1 MNSSFCFHNKT
12 CEFHVK
18 VCENAYF
25 RLYNITK
32 DIKSKE
38 ENMKKLF
45 KVLLVALMVLC
56 LVACGKKE
64 EPAAEPTVGG
74 GDLVIYSPNSDKLIE
89 AAEKFGEQYNV
100 NVMVVGAG
108 TGECLERI
116 SAEKDNPQGDVMYGG
131 MNYANSYNPDY
142 VPLFE
147 PYVAKGDEN
156 LPEAYRNFNGITTH
170 YCLDGSAALLVNVE
184 EYEKLGLKIEDFD
197 SYADLLQPELKG
209 KIAMGDPAN
218 SSSAWAELTNML
230 RVMGDEPYDEKAW
243 EWVGEFIK
251 NLDGIQLSSSSAIYK
266 GVVAGEYVV
275 GVSYEDPCVS
285 LLVDGATNVK
295 LVYPSEGAVW
305 LPAGTAI
312 IKNAP
317 NMDNAKLFLDWL
329 ISDEGQKEIAK
340 TTARPVNPA
349 IPNTAKEMTP
359 FSEINVVYE
368 DMELCGKNK
377 GDWQKRWTEM
387 FTAAQ

>member
-1 MNSSFCFHNKT
+1 MKNFFKILMIALLAFAIVGCSGGEPKT
-12 CEFHVK
+12 DE
-18 VCENAYF
+18 
-25 RLYNITK
+25 
-32 DIKSKE
+32 
-38 ENMKKLF
+38 
-45 KVLLVALMVLC
+45 
-56 LVACGKKE
+56 
-64 EPAAEPTVGG
+64 GG
-74 GDLVIYSPNSDKLIE
+74 GSDEPVTGGSLVIYSPNSDALIDV
-89 AAEKFGEQYNV
+89 AYTFGEKYGTTV
-100 NVMVVGAG
+100 DVVSAG

-116 SAEKDNPQGDVMYGG
+116 AAEKDNPQGDVMFGG
-131 MNYANSYNPDY
+131 MNYANSFNPDY

-147 PYVAKGDEN
+147 AYTAEGDGK

-170 YCLDGSAALLVNVE
+170 YCLDGSAALLINIE
-184 EYEKLGLKIEDFD
+184 EYEKLGLKLEDFD
-197 SYADLLQPELKG
+197 EYEDLLQPELKG

-230 RVMGDEPYDEKAW
+230 LVKGEQPYDEKAW
-243 EWVGEFIK
+243 EFVKSFID

-266 GVVAGEYVV
+266 GVVQGEYVV

-295 LVYPSEGAVW
+295 LVYPKEGAVW
-305 LPAGTAI
+305 LPAGVAI

-329 ISDEGQKEIAK
+329 ISDEGQQEIAK

-349 IPNTAKEMTP
+349 IPNVAKEMTP

-368 DMELCGKNK
+368 DMALCGENK
-377 GDWQKRWTEM
+377 KAWQARWTEM

>member
-1 MNSSFCFHNKT
+1 MIALLAFAIVGCSGGEPKT
-12 CEFHVK
+12 DE
-18 VCENAYF
+18 
-25 RLYNITK
+25 
-32 DIKSKE
+32 
-38 ENMKKLF
+38 
-45 KVLLVALMVLC
+45 
-56 LVACGKKE
+56 
-64 EPAAEPTVGG
+64 GG
-74 GDLVIYSPNSDKLIE
+74 GSDEPVTGGSLVIYSPNSDALIDV
-89 AAEKFGEQYNV
+89 AYTFGEKYGITV
-100 NVMVVGAG
+100 DVVSAG

-116 SAEKDNPQGDVMYGG
+116 AAEKDNPQGDVMFGG
-131 MNYANSYNPDY
+131 MNYANSFNPDY

-147 PYVAKGDEN
+147 AYTAEGDGK

-170 YCLDGSAALLVNVE
+170 YCLDGSAALLINIE
-184 EYEKLGLKIEDFD
+184 EYEKLGLKLEDFD
-197 SYADLLQPELKG
+197 GYEDLLQPELKG

-230 RVMGDEPYDEKAW
+230 LVKGEQPYDEKAW
-243 EWVGEFIK
+243 EFVKSFID

-266 GVVAGEYVV
+266 GVVQGEYVV

-295 LVYPSEGAVW
+295 LVYPKEGAVW
-305 LPAGTAI
+305 LPAGVAI

-329 ISDEGQKEIAK
+329 ISDEGQQEIAK

-349 IPNTAKEMTP
+349 IPNVAKEMTP

-368 DMELCGKNK
+368 DMALCGENK
-377 GDWQKRWTEM
+377 KAWQARWTEM

>member
-1 MNSSFCFHNKT
+1 MKNFFKILMIALLAFAIVGCSGGEPKT
-12 CEFHVK
+12 DE
-18 VCENAYF
+18 
-25 RLYNITK
+25 
-32 DIKSKE
+32 
-38 ENMKKLF
+38 
-45 KVLLVALMVLC
+45 
-56 LVACGKKE
+56 
-64 EPAAEPTVGG
+64 GG
-74 GDLVIYSPNSDKLIE
+74 GSDEPVTGGSLVIYSPNSDALIDV
-89 AAEKFGEQYNV
+89 AYTFGEKYGITV
-100 NVMVVGAG
+100 DVVSAG

-116 SAEKDNPQGDVMYGG
+116 AAEKDNPQGDVMFGG
-131 MNYANSYNPDY
+131 MNYANSFNPDY

-147 PYVAKGDEN
+147 AYTAEGDGK

-170 YCLDGSAALLVNVE
+170 YCLDGSAALLINTK
-184 EYEKLGLKIEDFD
+184 EYEKLGLNLDDFD
-197 SYADLLQPELKG
+197 EYEDLLQPELKG

-230 RVMGDEPYDEKAW
+230 LVKGEQPYDEKAW
-243 EWVGEFIK
+243 EFVKSFID

-266 GVVAGEYVV
+266 GVVQGEYVV

-295 LVYPSEGAVW
+295 LVYPKEGAVW
-305 LPAGTAI
+305 LPAGVAI

-329 ISDEGQKEIAK
+329 ISDEGQQEIAK

-349 IPNTAKEMTP
+349 IPNVAKEMTP

-368 DMELCGKNK
+368 DMALCGENK
-377 GDWQKRWTEM
+377 KAWQARWTEM